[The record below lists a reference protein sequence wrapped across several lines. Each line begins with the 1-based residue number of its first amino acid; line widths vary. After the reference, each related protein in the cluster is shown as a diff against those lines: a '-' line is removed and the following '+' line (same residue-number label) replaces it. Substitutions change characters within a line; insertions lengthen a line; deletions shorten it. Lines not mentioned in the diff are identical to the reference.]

1 VNHLFRELAPITEPA
16 WEQIEDEATR
26 SLRHFL
32 AARKLMDVSGPHGW
46 GRSAIDLDRIAAL
59 SAPPAVGTEAAVRK
73 VLPLIEVRTPFVLKL
88 SDLAAADRGA
98 KNLDLDAVVDAARL
112 AATAE
117 DGSIFH
123 GYPAADIDGLTSASP
138 HEPVEI
144 SDDYDDYP
152 SHVAKAVA
160 VLRAAGVDGPY
171 AIALGPRCY
180 TGVVESTE
188 HGGYPVFEHLKLILG
203 GKVIWA
209 PAVDGAVVVSQ
220 RGGDAEIVI
229 GQDYSIGYRSTE
241 GDKINLYLEE
251 SFAFRVNSPEAAIA
265 LKYPA

>member
-1 VNHLFRELAPITEPA
+1 MNHLFRELAPITDSA
-16 WEQIEDEATR
+16 WEQIEEEATR

-32 AARKLMDVSGPHGW
+32 AARKLLDVSGPFGW
-46 GRSAIDLDRIAAL
+46 EYSAVDLDRITQL
-59 SAPPAVGTEAAVRK
+59 SDPPTPGTEAAARK
-73 VLPLIEVRTPFVLKL
+73 VLPLIEVRTPFTLKL

-98 KNLDLDAVVDAARL
+98 TNIDLDPVVNAARL

-117 DGSIFH
+117 DGAIFH
-123 GYPAADIDGLTSASP
+123 GYPAAKIEGLTSASV
-138 HEPVEI
+138 HDAVDI

-171 AIALGPRCY
+171 SIALGPRCY

-188 HGGYPVFEHLKLILG
+188 HGGYPVFEHIKLILG
-203 GKVIWA
+203 GKIIWA
-209 PAVDGAVVVSQ
+209 PAVDGAVVISE
-220 RGGDAEIVI
+220 RGGDSEVVI
-229 GQDYSIGYRSTE
+229 GQDFSIGYRSVD
-241 GDKINLYLEE
+241 GDDVNLYLEE

-265 LKYPA
+265 LKYPS